1 MRKFN
6 DCLQVLSFQYKNIN
20 IHVQI
25 ATTLFLIRQLHSRC
39 VSLGLYCL
47 MITDEA
53 LYPINHA
60 WRVHWA
66 ADSSGLMRPSIIDAR
81 FNDESASESIAGQRR
96 AAVNTHLIRDVI
108 FHDDFRLFVKSKARR
123 VPDFSQASPIISIAI
138 TRRRAFYTRRVSNSP
153 LSQRLIP
160 MNYQGQQIWSLRY
173 NVVARNN
180 TVTSRNVFLYRHL
193 SNKCLHAK
201 VSVRNFRV

>member
-1 MRKFN
+1 MRF
-6 DCLQVLSFQYKNIN
+6 
-20 IHVQI
+20 
-25 ATTLFLIRQLHSRC
+25 TW
-39 VSLGLYCL
+39 LYCL

-81 FNDESASESIAGQRR
+81 FNDESASESIAEQRR
-96 AAVNTHLIRDVI
+96 AAVNTHLIHDAI
-108 FHDDFRLFVKSKARR
+108 FHDDFRLFFKPEARR
-123 VPDFSQASPIISIAI
+123 VLDFSQAPPIYRSQLRGAAHFIHDAC
-138 TRRRAFYTRRVSNSP
+138 RNSP

-160 MNYQGQQIWSLRY
+160 MKYRGQQFWSSRY

-180 TVTSRNVFLYRHL
+180 RITSTGGIFLRQHFYRINVY
-193 SNKCLHAK
+193 KIYMQK
-201 VSVRNFRV
+201 FR

>member
-1 MRKFN
+1 
-6 DCLQVLSFQYKNIN
+6 
-20 IHVQI
+20 VQI
-25 ATTLFLIRQLHSRC
+25 ATLFLIRQLHSRC

-81 FNDESASESIAGQRR
+81 FNDESVSESIAEQCR

-108 FHDDFRLFVKSKARR
+108 FHYDFRLFFKSKAPRFFTSR
-123 VPDFSQASPIISIAI
+123 YIDRNYEAPRILH
-138 TRRRAFYTRRVSNSP
+138 TSNSP

-160 MNYQGQQIWSLRY
+160 MKYRGEQFWLLRY

-180 TVTSRNVFLYRHL
+180 MVTSMRNILLCQRIYRI
-193 SNKCLHAK
+193 NVYKIYMQK
-201 VSVRNFRV
+201 